1 MAVKTNQIQNCNIY
15 VNGNNLLGRAA
26 EVDAPEIKFKM
37 TEFKGLGLI
46 GSFDLPAGMDKMSL
60 RIKWNAFYEDVFGVF
75 VNAFEKVDVMIRAN
89 METYE
94 GGAKTG
100 DVPVIIYATCQP
112 NGFPLGKFKQMDNVE
127 VESTLSC
134 THCKMEV
141 DGKEIVEVDFMA
153 NIFKVNGE
161 DKLAQYRANIGA

>member
-1 MAVKTNQIQNCNIY
+1 MSVKTNQINNCNIY
-15 VNGNNLLGRAA
+15 VNGNNLLGRAV
-26 EVDAPEIKFKM
+26 EVDAPEVKFKM

-60 RIKWNAFYEDVFGVF
+60 RIKWNAFYEDVFPVF
-75 VNAFEKVDVMIRAN
+75 VNAYEKIQLMIRAS
-89 METYE
+89 MEKWE
-94 GGAKTG
+94 GGEKVSEA
-100 DVPVIIYATCQP
+100 PVIIYATCQS
-112 NGFPLGKFKQMDNVE
+112 NGFPLGKFKQQDNVE

-134 THCKMEV
+134 THCKIEI
-141 DGKEIVEVDFMA
+141 DGKEVMEVDFMN